1 MEVSMFKLVIVCS
14 FLLAGA
20 FLNSKH
26 SPTNAVCDRIVDRAV
41 QFVSQ
46 SKATAVGLASDVQ
59 TEVSKKN

>member
-1 MEVSMFKLVIVCS
+1 MFKKLVIVCS
-14 FLLAGA
+14 LLLAGA

-26 SPTNAVCDRIVDRAV
+26 SPTNSVADRVVDRAV

-59 TEVSKKN
+59 TEVANK